1 MDLYERTIKKMN
13 NLFMKILFVVLLQV
27 IIVCMEL
34 TYRKICFPITF
45 LGVFF
50 SVFTSTSDSCKFL
63 RISSFNINMYLAH
76 LLTITATQCI
86 QELLVYIRKPNFKVE
101 EEAIIDE

>member
-1 MDLYERTIKKMN
+1 
-13 NLFMKILFVVLLQV
+13 
-27 IIVCMEL
+27 MEL

-63 RISSFNINMYLAH
+63 RVSSFNVNIYLAH
-76 LLTITATQCI
+76 VLTITATQCI
-86 QELLVYIRKPNFKVE
+86 QELFVYIRQPNFKDE
-101 EEAIIDE
+101 KDIIKNEKDRTK